1 MNTTTLTKSTHPLVI
16 IAAIAVTVFS
26 AVGVAA
32 LMGWLPSSKGQT
44 PVQAEQPLVSE
55 AKPAQSAA
63 SAPPERAPAPAPAS
77 ASASRAPA
85 RHVTKAPTAHTTA
98 HAPTQVAAAE
108 PQPMPEPAPLPPL
121 AQAPVPPAPPVAAE
135 PPRCNNC
142 AVVESVRSIVK
153 EGDVGP
159 VGVGSVAG
167 TVLGGVLGH
176 QVGSG
181 RGRDIATV
189 VGAVGGAI
197 AGHQVEKSRART
209 TSYEIAVR
217 FDDGTTQRI
226 TQAEAPIWHQ
236 GDRVR
241 VVNGGLR
248 PL

>member
-1 MNTTTLTKSTHPLVI
+1 MNTTTMTKSTHPLVI

-44 PVQAEQPLVSE
+44 TAEQPLVSE
-55 AKPAQSAA
+55 AKPAESAA
-63 SAPPERAPAPAPAS
+63 TAAAAPERAPAAAPA
-77 ASASRAPA
+77 ARAPA
-85 RHVTKAPTAHTTA
+85 RHVARAPAAHNTP

-108 PQPMPEPAPLPPL
+108 PQAMPEPAPLPPV

-142 AVVESVRSIVK
+142 AVVESVRTVVK

-181 RGRDIATV
+181 RGRDVATV

-197 AGHQVEKSRART
+197 AGHQIEKNRART

-217 FDDGTTQRI
+217 FDDGSTQRI

>member
-44 PVQAEQPLVSE
+44 PAEQPLVSE
-55 AKPAQSAA
+55 AKPAET
-63 SAPPERAPAPAPAS
+63 APPVPAAAPEHAPAP
-77 ASASRAPA
+77 SRAPA
-85 RHVTKAPTAHTTA
+85 RHVTKAPATHTAP
-98 HAPTQVAAAE
+98 HAPTQVAAAA
-108 PQPMPEPAPLPPL
+108 PQPMPEPAPMPPV

-197 AGHQVEKSRART
+197 AGHQVEKNRART
-209 TSYEIAVR
+209 TSYEIALR